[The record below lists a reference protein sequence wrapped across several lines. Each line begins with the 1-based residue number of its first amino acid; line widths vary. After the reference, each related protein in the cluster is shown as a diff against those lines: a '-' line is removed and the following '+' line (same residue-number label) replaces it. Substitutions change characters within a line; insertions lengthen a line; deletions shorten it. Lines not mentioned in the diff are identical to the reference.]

1 MPTEWPTAVAVVAL
15 YGHRNWDYTGCGGW
29 VCLPELPL
37 IVRCLRTLPGVPVI
51 VLARGALTARPVVG
65 MVSLLST
72 VLVDVAY
79 LPVLTPWASF
89 RDDRSRQGSQPQ
101 TYAYRDADK

>member
-1 MPTEWPTAVAVVAL
+1 
-15 YGHRNWDYTGCGGW
+15 
-29 VCLPELPL
+29 
-37 IVRCLRTLPGVPVI
+37 
-51 VLARGALTARPVVG
+51 